1 MDSDYKSKVK
11 INFINGDVKIE
22 VSNGKETFSFISGLG
37 FIALPHFFD
46 TLTKLYNGDIK
57 REKLFCH
64 GNGEFYNF
72 ITDGIN
78 LTIEHVDDY
87 YGQYDTVIYYFNL
100 RKYMEAV
107 DIGFTDYLNKY
118 EQKGKIFPPI
128 EKDQFHP
135 LNEEVLNYFYK
146 FSALING

>member
-1 MDSDYKSKVK
+1 MNVLTAFLRPCADRD
-11 INFINGDVKIE
+11 
-22 VSNGKETFSFISGLG
+22 ISSLLDW
-37 FIALPHFFD
+37 I
-46 TLTKLYNGDIK
+46 
-57 REKLFCH
+57 R
-64 GNGEFYNF
+64 NGEFYNF

-87 YGQYDTVIYYFNL
+87 DTALYYFNIK
-100 RKYMEAV
+100 KYMEAV